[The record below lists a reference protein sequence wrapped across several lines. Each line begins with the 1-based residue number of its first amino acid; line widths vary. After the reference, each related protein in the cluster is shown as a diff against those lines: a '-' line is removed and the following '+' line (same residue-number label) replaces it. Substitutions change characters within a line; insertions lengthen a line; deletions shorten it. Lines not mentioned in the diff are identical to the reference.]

1 MNSAVPHAERSW
13 SVALLVFALVY
24 VALYSGYMWLPDRLL
39 VETIY
44 YRGIVAPG
52 AALIHLIAP
61 ADLVQG
67 VDNRLVSGA
76 TVLEIVRGCDGAGV
90 FFLLVAAIIAVR
102 GTMGKIAWGVVG
114 AIILVYLANQLRIVI
129 LYFVV
134 RGHGDW
140 FVPLHS
146 YVFPTLFVLLGLAYF
161 SFWVGMKD
169 TGRDGLASAA

>member
-1 MNSAVPHAERSW
+1 MNPAVPRAERSW
-13 SVALLVFALVY
+13 GIALLVFALVY

-39 VETIY
+39 IETIY
-44 YRGIVAPG
+44 YRFIVSPG
-52 AALIHLIAP
+52 AALIHLMAP
-61 ADLVQG
+61 ADMVHG
-67 VDNRLVSGA
+67 VDNRLVSGG

-102 GTMGKIAWGVVG
+102 GTRGKVAWGVVG
-114 AIILVYLANQLRIVI
+114 AAILVYLVNQLRIVV
-129 LYFVV
+129 LYFAV
-134 RGHGDW
+134 RGHADW

-169 TGRDGLASAA
+169 IGRDGLASAA